1 MKSICF
7 ILPKFARKPIGG
19 FKMVFEYAN
28 RLNNL
33 GHDVTILFLN
43 DKSFETWKIPVILKR
58 IAANLL
64 TRIEPRWFKLNKKIN
79 KISGTSIGFQNK
91 IKNVDVAIATAVD
104 TVSDTNILF
113 PNIKKIYFIQD
124 YEDWI
129 YSKEIVQSTYSI
141 GFVNIVISEWL
152 KKIVDRYAI
161 NPSILIKNSIDVGI
175 YRCKVPIQK
184 RNNFSLAFLY
194 HSGKHKG
201 AIYAFKAIAKLKEKY
216 PNLEVYSF
224 GTSKKPSDMPS
235 YVNYFY
241 CASQNQTVDIYNKV
255 AVFLCSTVAEGYGLT
270 GLEAMACGAVLV
282 STDYCGVREYAVD
295 KKNALLS
302 PIKDIDAL
310 VANISRVFDDDFLRF
325 NLSEAGIN
333 SVKNEFNWNMAV
345 DKFNSVIND

>member
-175 YRCKVPIQK
+175 Y
-184 RNNFSLAFLY
+184 
-194 HSGKHKG
+194 
-201 AIYAFKAIAKLKEKY
+201 
-216 PNLEVYSF
+216 
-224 GTSKKPSDMPS
+224 
-235 YVNYFY
+235 
-241 CASQNQTVDIYNKV
+241 
-255 AVFLCSTVAEGYGLT
+255 
-270 GLEAMACGAVLV
+270 
-282 STDYCGVREYAVD
+282 
-295 KKNALLS
+295 
-302 PIKDIDAL
+302 
-310 VANISRVFDDDFLRF
+310 
-325 NLSEAGIN
+325 
-333 SVKNEFNWNMAV
+333 
-345 DKFNSVIND
+345 